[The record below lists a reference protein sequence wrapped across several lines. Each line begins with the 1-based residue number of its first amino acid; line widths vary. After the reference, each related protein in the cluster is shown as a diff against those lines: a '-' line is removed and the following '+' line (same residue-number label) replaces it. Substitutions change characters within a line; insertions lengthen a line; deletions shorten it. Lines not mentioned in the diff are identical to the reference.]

1 MIPSSD
7 IWLWQPAVCFGTF
20 KMTLPFTLMIFD
32 GFPCLL
38 FPIIDHGTSADRSY
52 RHQTPND
59 GSQERKWG
67 LQAAVALNI
76 LVVEMAKM
84 VEMVK
89 HGSII
94 FFLCWFCCSCSSC
107 CCCWGKETLLVWS
120 LQQNMDQ
127 KFVDCGKLHAASK
140 LQPLGYDHVFLFG
153 LKLNRT
159 NRRCRTETPMYIS
172 STRVPCQCQVFSFQ
186 TCFLFI
192 LFTSQFFEPPK
203 GTQMW

>member
-1 MIPSSD
+1 
-7 IWLWQPAVCFGTF
+7 
-20 KMTLPFTLMIFD
+20 MTLPFTLMIFD

-38 FPIIDHGTSADRSY
+38 FPISDHGTSADRSY

-76 LVVEMAKM
+76 LVVEVAKT

-94 FFLCWFCCSCSSC
+94 VFS
-107 CCCWGKETLLVWS
+107 
-120 LQQNMDQ
+120 
-127 KFVDCGKLHAASK
+127 FVDFVAAAAVVAVAGAKKPCSFDRYSRTWTRN
-140 LQPLGYDHVFLFG
+140 LSIVVNFTQHQNCNRLVTICYDHVFLFG

-159 NRRCRTETPMYIS
+159 NRLCRTETPMYIS